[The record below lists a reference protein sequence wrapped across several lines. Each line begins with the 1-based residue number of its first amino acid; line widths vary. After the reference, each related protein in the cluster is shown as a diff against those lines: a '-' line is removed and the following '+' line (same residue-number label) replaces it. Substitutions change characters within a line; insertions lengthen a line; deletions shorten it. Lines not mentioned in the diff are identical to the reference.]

1 MYLSLRQLAGPSTAP
16 DKPTHPLSPLR
27 LGQKRR
33 ARPFRCTRRFNA
45 PRIHTRRR
53 CSRRRHGAHRW
64 GVRSE
69 VAVMGSLTSNL
80 HFLMASFYRPNKD
93 RWKILIEGRR
103 FPVIMYEY
111 PSLTERFRGHQGL
124 TIMLAVC
131 CRVPDKTS
139 WPQA

>member
-64 GVRSE
+64 GVKERSGCHGKPDVE
-69 VAVMGSLTSNL
+69 LA
-80 HFLMASFYRPNKD
+80 FLNGELLSAEQR
-93 RWKILIEGRR
+93 
-103 FPVIMYEY
+103 
-111 PSLTERFRGHQGL
+111 
-124 TIMLAVC
+124 
-131 CRVPDKTS
+131 
-139 WPQA
+139 